1 MVTKTK
7 PAKEPNRP
15 KTYNIYKKE
24 RNPKITIK
32 SSNYKKSRELQNHA
46 EDNSNKYI
54 PINTF

>member
-24 RNPKITIK
+24 RNPKITK